1 MPSGFRGLAMISL
14 PELQQRFSQAMLNP
28 QSTVLAGLIRE
39 NGLSGERR
47 ARVYRN
53 NIAHSLSRALHAAY
67 PVVCRLVG
75 DRFFDHA
82 ALCYLRGHLPRSGNL
97 HDFGATFPRFLQGFE
112 PAQALP
118 YLPDVARLEWARQTV
133 YHALGVNPLAL
144 EQLQAVPPASYPA
157 LRFQLNPASR
167 LLASSYPVLRIWE
180 VNQPSY
186 QGETRV
192 DLGMGGVKLL
202 VIRRGLA
209 IAMHALRPGEY
220 ICLWR
225 LAAGSSLG
233 DAYER
238 TAEEE
243 PAFDLA
249 AFLKRHVL
257 GQTLAGIC
265 VNIPKPNY
273 PSF

>member
-1 MPSGFRGLAMISL
+1 MISL
-14 PELQQRFSQAMLNP
+14 PELQQRFSEAMLKP
-28 QSTVLAGLIRE
+28 QSTALAGVIRE
-39 NGLSGERR
+39 NGLGGERR

-53 NIAHSLSRALHAAY
+53 NIVHSLSLALHTAY

-75 DRFFDHA
+75 EGFFVHA

-97 HDFGATFPRFLQGFE
+97 HDFGATFPHFLQGFE

-118 YLPDVARLEWARQTV
+118 YLPDVARLEWARQMV
-133 YHALGVNPLAL
+133 YHAPGINPLAL

-157 LRFQLNPASR
+157 LRFQFNPASR
-167 LLASSYPVLRIWE
+167 LLASPYPVLRIWE

-202 VIRRGLA
+202 VIRRGLY
-209 IAMHALRPGEY
+209 IHMYALSPGEY
-220 ICLWR
+220 ICLCR
-225 LAAGSSLG
+225 LAAGNSLG
-233 DAYER
+233 DVYEHA
-238 TAEEE
+238 AEED

-249 AFLKRHVL
+249 AFSSGTCSGK
-257 GQTLAGIC
+257 A
-265 VNIPKPNY
+265 
-273 PSF
+273 

>member
-1 MPSGFRGLAMISL
+1 MISL
-14 PELQQRFSQAMLNP
+14 PELQQRFSEIMLNP
-28 QSTVLAGLIRE
+28 QSTALAGLIRE

-53 NIAHSLSRALHAAY
+53 NIVHSLSCALHAAY

-75 DRFFDHA
+75 ERFFNHT

-97 HDFGATFPRFLQGFE
+97 HDFGATFPHFLQGFD

-118 YLPDVARLEWARQTV
+118 YLPDVARLEWARQM
-133 YHALGVNPLAL
+133 APGINPLAL
-144 EQLQAVPPASYPA
+144 EQLQAVPPTSYPA

-167 LLASSYPVLRIWE
+167 LLASPYPVLRIWE

-202 VIRRGLA
+202 VIRGGLA
-209 IAMHALRPGEY
+209 IAKHVLSPGEY
-220 ICLWR
+220 ICLCR
-225 LAAGSSLG
+225 LAAGNSLG
-233 DAYER
+233 DAYEHA
-238 TAEEE
+238 AEEE

-257 GQTLAGIC
+257 WQTLVGFC
-265 VNIPKPNY
+265 FNIHEPIH